1 MEQFSIEVAHEGAAY
16 SAVVRPDGSG
26 MGMVYGVTVSAE
38 GAEGAEGLELRLWVD
53 EAQEWVQAPEGTLP
67 AAVVEKIG
75 EAIERRYL

>member
-1 MEQFSIEVAHEGAAY
+1 MEQFSIEFAHEGARY

-38 GAEGAEGLELRLWVD
+38 GAEGLALRLWVD
-53 EAQEWVQAPEGTLP
+53 EGQEWVQAPEGTLP